1 MLSADDWQR
10 GGRVSVLLHWP
21 RRPNQTATDLTQDYL
36 DIQPADLMRYVE
48 WLNEWQHDNFLTLYI
63 AGRRAGHLK
72 PAMCEALAQWPD
84 FFTVGE
90 ERVDMTVGAD
100 DFDQRSRVLE
110 EVTHA
115 LVDQQLIPA
124 YLDEP
129 YGVTGHGHE
138 DVIALLDRGAAGY
151 FGIRTYGQHINGF
164 VRDAERIR
172 MWIGR
177 RAPDRAHFPDKLDN
191 FVAGGLPYNQTLHQ
205 NLLKECHE
213 EAGVAADLA
222 ATARPVGA
230 VSYCRETAIGLKPDA
245 LYCYDLELPSDF
257 EPRNTDGEVAEFSLL
272 DLQQVLEIARDG
284 DEFKTNCVLV
294 IIDFAY
300 RHGLFDAELPGYLEL
315 LQGLR
320 QKSW

>member
-1 MLSADDWQR
+1 
-10 GGRVSVLLHWP
+10 
-21 RRPNQTATDLTQDYL
+21 LTQHYL
-36 DIQPADLMRYVE
+36 DIQPADLMRYID
-48 WLNEWQHDNFLTLYI
+48 WLNEWQPGNFVTLHI

-72 PAMCEALAQWPD
+72 AATRDALAQWPD
-84 FFTVGE
+84 YFSIGE
-90 ERVDMTVGAD
+90 ERVDMTVGAE
-100 DFDQRSRVLE
+100 DFGQRSRVLE
-110 EVTHA
+110 EVARA
-115 LVDQQLIPA
+115 LVEQQVIPN

-138 DVIALLDRGAAGY
+138 DVLALLDRGAAGY

-164 VRDAERIR
+164 VRHAGRIR

-177 RAPDRAHFPDKLDN
+177 RAPDRFHFPDRLDN
-191 FVAGGLPYNQTLHQ
+191 FVAGGLPHNQTLHQ

-213 EAGVAADLA
+213 EAGVPAALA

-245 LYCYDLELPSDF
+245 LYCYDLELPPDF
-257 EPRNTDGEVAEFSLL
+257 QPQNTDGEVAEFKLI
-272 DLQQVLEIARDG
+272 DLQQVLEIARDS
-284 DEFKTNCVLV
+284 DQFKTNCVPV

-300 RHGLFDAELPGYLEL
+300 RHGLFDPERPGYLEL
-315 LQGLR
+315 QQGLR